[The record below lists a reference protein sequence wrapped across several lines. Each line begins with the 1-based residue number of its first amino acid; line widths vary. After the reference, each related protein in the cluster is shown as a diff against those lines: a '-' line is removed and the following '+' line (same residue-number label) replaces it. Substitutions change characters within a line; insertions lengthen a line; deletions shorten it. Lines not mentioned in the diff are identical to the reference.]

1 MKVFYSRVSTL
12 DQNESRQMENL
23 DSFDYVFT
31 DKCSGTI
38 PLFDRP
44 KGSQI
49 KKLIDVGK
57 LTHLE
62 VHSIDRLGRDTLS
75 VLQTW
80 KELSGKGVR
89 IVCRNPN
96 FQNINEAGETDMF
109 SELMLSILSV
119 MADFEKKLSK
129 ERQREGIA
137 KAKLES
143 KYRGRMVGTAVPI
156 EKFLSKP
163 KAQMIIKDLDNG
175 YSSQEIAYRCRC
187 SFSTI
192 QKVRKNRPLNT
203 QSTEAPI
210 STEPVP

>member
-1 MKVFYSRVSTL
+1 MKVFYSRISTV
-12 DQNESRQMENL
+12 DQNEVRQMDNL
-23 DSFDYVFT
+23 DGFDYVFS
-31 DKCSGTI
+31 DKCSGSI
-38 PLFDRP
+38 PLFERP

-49 KKLIDVGK
+49 KKLIDDGK

-75 VLQTW
+75 VLQLW
-80 KELSGKGVR
+80 KDMTIKGIRV
-89 IVCRNPN
+89 VCRNPN
-96 FQNINEAGETDMF
+96 FQNINDEGKTDMF

-137 KAKLES
+137 KAKLEA
-143 KYRGRMVGTAVPI
+143 KYSGRRVGTIETI

-163 KAQMIIKDLDNG
+163 KAQMIIKDLDYG
-175 YSSQEIAYRCRC
+175 YSTQEIAYRCRC

-192 QKVRKNRPLNT
+192 DKVRKNYKL
-203 QSTEAPI
+203 QQKSIA
-210 STEPVP
+210 

>member
-1 MKVFYSRVSTL
+1 MRVFYSRVSTL
-12 DQNESRQMENL
+12 EQNESRQMENL

-31 DKCSGTI
+31 DKCSGSI

-49 KKLIDVGK
+49 KKLIDSGK

-80 KELSGKGVR
+80 KHLSERGIR

-96 FQNINEAGETDMF
+96 FQNINESGQTDMF

-119 MADFEKKLSK
+119 MADFEKRLAK

-143 KYRGRMVGTAVPI
+143 KYRGRMVGTVESI
-156 EKFLSKP
+156 EKFLLKP
-163 KAQMIIKDLDNG
+163 KALMIIKDLEYG
-175 YSSQEIAYRCRC
+175 YSTQEIAYRCRC

-192 QKVRKNRPLNT
+192 NKVRKNVRLKSET
-203 QSTEAPI
+203 RA
-210 STEPVP
+210 